1 MSAPATPELAE
12 RPGVPPARLSGR
24 SPSLPARWA
33 PFAAGLAVTVAILL
47 YADTGVVDLA
57 RYAGYAV
64 LTVALPG
71 TLLYRALRRT
81 PHTFVEDVAM
91 GTALGLTL
99 ELAAWAVFSALDL
112 RAAAWL
118 WPLAVVVPFLA
129 VPRLR
134 QHWRV
139 RGYAPTPLGWSWSVA
154 GVVAFFTWYLS
165 QVFLLRNP
173 ILPTSET
180 TRQYVDLP
188 YQLSLAGE
196 AKHHL
201 PLGLPQVAGEPLYYH
216 WFGYVHMAMTSLV
229 GHIDLPVVAL
239 RLAVPALSVAAIV
252 LSAVVGWR
260 VSGRPYVG
268 VITAVLFWVVGEV
281 NFTTSMSQPFGTQ
294 VTLVVWHGMSM
305 IYSWVLLI
313 ALIGVLGEIV
323 GRADGNPVPALGRG
337 AYVMAALLLVASSGA
352 KASSL
357 PVTVA
362 ALAFAGAVL
371 LVTRRRIPW
380 GVVAAGALAG
390 VAQLFA
396 MAVLFN
402 FQTYGL
408 SLAPLGN
415 IKWFWYPMG
424 EPRPAW
430 KQLLVEGGVFAA
442 FLINMQARVAGVAV
456 VLARRR
462 LAPVQWL
469 LLGGALAGPA
479 LYLTLGSI
487 NAQYF
492 TRAGFTFGVIL
503 SAWGYVLLAER
514 AGLSARGRAILGAT
528 AAAVAVALVAAQL
541 RYAGPTPTGRFY
553 SPLVPIAT
561 WSLALAAAGLVATVG
576 WLVLRHWVRPLRGKG
591 VLVAL
596 TMVFVAGAPG
606 LVVDAYATGRAVN
619 GDAQVLPLPELP
631 RSRVDAA
638 RWVRG
643 HSGTGDTLATN
654 VHCLEGAGDTCDS
667 RSFWLSA
674 YAEREVL
681 VEGWR
686 FAPRMAASPTLVV
699 PFWDQPLLALNDAA
713 FTAPTPEVLGRLRDE
728 HHVRWLVADRRVGT
742 VSPLLGTLATPRYDN
757 GRVAV
762 FELR

>member
-1 MSAPATPELAE
+1 VL
-12 RPGVPPARLSGR
+12 V
-24 SPSLPARWA
+24 RWS
-33 PFAAGLAVTVAILL
+33 PFAAGLVATLAILL
-47 YADTGVVDLA
+47 IADTPVLDLA
-57 RYAGYAV
+57 RYAAYAV
-64 LTVALPG
+64 LAVALPG
-71 TLLYRALRRT
+71 TLLYRSLRRA

-91 GTALGLTL
+91 GIALGLAL

-112 RAAAWL
+112 RAGAWL
-118 WPLAVVVPFLA
+118 WPLAVIVPYLA
-129 VPRLR
+129 VPGLR
-134 QHWRV
+134 RHWRV
-139 RGYAPTPLGWSWSVA
+139 RGYAPTPLGWSWSIA

-173 ILPTSET
+173 VLPTSET
-180 TRQYVDLP
+180 TKQYVDLP

-239 RLAVPALSVAAIV
+239 RLAVPALSAAAIV

-268 VITAVLFWVVGEV
+268 VGTAVLFWVVGEV
-281 NFTTSMSQPFGTQ
+281 NFTSALSQPFGTQ

-323 GRADGNPVPALGRG
+323 GRAGDNPVPPLGRG
-337 AYVMAALLLVASSGA
+337 AYPMAALLLLASSGA

-357 PVTVA
+357 PVVVA

-380 GVVAAGALAG
+380 AVVAAGALAG

-396 MAVLFN
+396 MSVLFR

-408 SLAPLGN
+408 SLSPLGN

-424 EPRPAW
+424 APRPAW
-430 KQLLVEGGVFAA
+430 KQLLVEAGVFAA
-442 FLINMQARVAGVAV
+442 FLINMQSRLAGVGV
-456 VLARRR
+456 VLLRRR

-479 LYLTLGSI
+479 LYLTLGSV
-487 NAQYF
+487 NSQYF

-503 SAWGYVLLAER
+503 SAWGYALVVER
-514 AGLSARGRAILGAT
+514 AGLSARGRAVLGAG
-528 AAAVAVALVAAQL
+528 AAAMAVLLVAAQV
-541 RYAGPTPTGRFY
+541 RYAGPMPTGHYY
-553 SPLVPIAT
+553 SPLVPIAK
-561 WSLALAAAGLVATVG
+561 WSLALAAVGLVGALV
-576 WLVLRHWVRPLRGKG
+576 WLVVRRWARPLRGRG

-606 LVVDAYATGRAVN
+606 LLMDAYSTNRAVN
-619 GDAQVLPLPELP
+619 GDAQVLPLPNLP

-638 RWVRG
+638 RWVRD
-643 HSGTGDTLATN
+643 HSGTGDILATN
-654 VHCLEGAGDTCDS
+654 VHCIEGSGIEGSAIEGSGIDGSGVTCDS
-667 RSFWLSA
+667 RSFWLGA

-686 FAPRMAASPTLVV
+686 FAPRMAGAPTLTTPFWDRPLLTLNDSAFASPT
-699 PFWDQPLLALNDAA
+699 A
-713 FTAPTPEVLGRLRDE
+713 EVLSRLHDR
-728 HHVRWLVADRRVGT
+728 HHVRWLVADRQAGA
-742 VSPLLGTLATPRYDN
+742 VSPLLDSLATPRYDN
-757 GRVAV
+757 GRVVV